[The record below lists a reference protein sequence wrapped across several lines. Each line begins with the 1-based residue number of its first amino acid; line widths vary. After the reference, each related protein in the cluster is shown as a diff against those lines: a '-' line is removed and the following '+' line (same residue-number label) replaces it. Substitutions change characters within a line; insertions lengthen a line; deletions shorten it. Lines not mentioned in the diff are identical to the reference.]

1 MEPFELSRGESL
13 ISNID
18 SEEGGDV
25 VSGHEN
31 SEVQSLIGQGDI
43 GIKFDDVIETVPF

>member
-1 MEPFELSRGESL
+1 MEPFELCRGESF
-13 ISNID
+13 ISDIN

-31 SEVQSLIGQGDI
+31 SQVKSLIGQGDI